1 MHRMYKWFLTA
12 AAVCLMGTSA
22 VASAEIPTTSNCPPK
37 GITSSR
43 KISVNVPDENPVV
56 DGVNPLTGES
66 WYGNYYPILVNIDAH
81 PEACRTGASPPP
93 IFPMKCRFRATV
105 PPVPP
110 CSSLGTIPSYA
121 GPVRSAR
128 VPMGN
133 LREIWDS
140 AWVFYGWQNWA
151 KGPNLVVDVD
161 DWALSVHS
169 DARQKS
175 WVFPFVEG
183 TERNYSDL
191 FRRENDGEHVAP
203 HNVQIDERRRL
214 PVHQRIDQA
223 PVRSPRPALT
233 AAWTFPPSPSTTKTT
248 TPAYVSSYEYN
259 EMTGLYERY
268 RNGSPYYDALTGAQ
282 NGIRQRD
289 RAPHR
294 C

>member
-1 MHRMYKWFLTA
+1 MYKWFLAA

-22 VASAEIPTTSNCPPK
+22 VAAAEIPTTSSSPTK

-56 DGVNPLTGES
+56 DGINPLDRRE
-66 WYGNYYPILVNIDAH
+66 LVRQLLPDPRQRIDAH
-81 PEACRTGASPPP
+81 PEACRTGGVASAD
-93 IFPMKCRFRATV
+93 ISYEM
-105 PPVPP
+105 PVQGD
-110 CSSLGTIPSYA
+110 SSTRSAMLFMGTIPSYA

-128 VPMGN
+128 VPMGS

-169 DARQKS
+169 DARQKGR

-203 HNVQIDERRRL
+203 HNVQINMNAVASLFTSESTKHPFKFTETGLDRGVDVSAITINYQDHDPGLRL
-214 PVHQRIDQA
+214 FLRIQRDDR
-223 PVRSPRPALT
+223 PVRASQRRAVLRR
-233 AAWTFPPSPSTTKTT
+233 AHRRA
-248 TPAYVSSYEYN
+248 
-259 EMTGLYERY
+259 
-268 RNGSPYYDALTGAQ
+268 D
-282 NGIRQRD
+282 GIRQRD